1 MVLSRTRAPT
11 YRSRGSPTP
20 PTALPHWNCIEDDL
34 LVASVLDMDDTSS
47 CAEGDLD
54 PSSRHDL
61 GMEDKSQPNST
72 LMPFYPLLEINS
84 LEPFPSVVPDADD
97 HMSVVN
103 KLATDQ
109 SSGYIFSYMYGP

>member
-1 MVLSRTRAPT
+1 
-11 YRSRGSPTP
+11 
-20 PTALPHWNCIEDDL
+20 
-34 LVASVLDMDDTSS
+34 MDDTSS

-54 PSSRHDL
+54 PSSHHDL
-61 GMEDKSQPNST
+61 GMEDKSQPNLM
-72 LMPFYPLLEINS
+72 LMPFYPPLEINS